1 MQPLSAMPFYYLDN
15 FRVMLETLRARDA
28 DLLAPRELEFM
39 DQFSRLEQSSQA
51 LLVRMIMRKGPL
63 FRADRLAYG
72 EIGDTGAAIEPLIHR
87 GWVDDKPTLTLAH
100 VFRLFG
106 KADVAAYLGLHAR
119 RAKESKAALMQG
131 LQARL
136 GEPQEYARCHAAF
149 GTVYGLN
156 IGPLCDRLVLM
167 FFGNF
172 RQDLTEFVLAD
183 LGVFR
188 YETTWRLAPSRP
200 FPSRRHVDDFHRLYE
215 CREMLHESREMPHES
230 RDLAGIDAKIP
241 PPIEGCD
248 WLEERRQKLR
258 FQLAREFERAANA
271 ARAREL
277 YATCTHREA
286 AKRLE
291 RLLRAESGAPRARV
305 PRAVV
310 PTFELAIGK
319 AEDGTSVE
327 FGVRD
332 HLLAEG
338 EGTEVHYVENGL
350 INSLFGLL
358 CWPAIFA
365 PVPGA
370 FFHPFHN
377 APADLSSTG
386 FAERRRREF
395 AACFEEL
402 ERGTYRDTILRRFA
416 DRHGIASPFVAWGLV
431 DEAMLLLACECIP
444 APHLAL
450 WFQWI
455 LRDIKAHKAGF
466 PDLVQFWP
474 RERRYRLIEVKGP
487 GDRLQDNQVACLGYM
502 LQHDMPVSVCRV
514 RWL

>member
-28 DLLAPRELEFM
+28 DVLAPHELEFM
-39 DQFSRLEQSSQA
+39 DHFSGLEKCSRA
-51 LLVRMIMRKGPL
+51 LLVRMIMRKGPF
-63 FRADRLAYG
+63 FRADRLTYA
-72 EIGDTGAAIEPLIHR
+72 EIGDTCAAIRPLIDL
-87 GWVDDKPTLTLAH
+87 GWVEDKPTLTLAD

-106 KADVAAYLGLHAR
+106 KADVAAYLGLDAG
-119 RAKESKAALMQG
+119 RAKESKAALLAS
-131 LQARL
+131 LQAQL
-136 GEPQEYARCHAAF
+136 GEPQRYERCHAEL
-149 GTVYGLN
+149 GTVYGLT
-156 IGPLCDRLVLM
+156 IGTLCDRLVLM

-188 YETTWRLAPSRP
+188 YETAWQLAPSRP

-215 CREMLHESREMPHES
+215 CREMLHEN
-230 RDLAGIDAKIP
+230 RDLAEIDAKIP
-241 PPIEGCD
+241 PSIEGCD

-258 FQLAREFERAANA
+258 FQLAREFERADNGT
-271 ARAREL
+271 RAREL
-277 YATCTHREA
+277 YETCTYRGA
-286 AKRLE
+286 PKRLE
-291 RLLRAESGAPRARV
+291 RLRRVADGAPRARV

-319 AEDGTSVE
+319 SEDGTSVE

-332 HLLAEG
+332 YLLAAEG

-377 APADLSSTG
+377 GPADLSSAG
-386 FAERRRREF
+386 FVERRRQEF

-402 ERGTYRDTILRRFA
+402 ERGTYRETILRRFA
-416 DRHGIASPFVAWGLV
+416 NRYGIASPFVDWGLV
-431 DEAMLLLACECIP
+431 NEAMLLLACECIP
-444 APHLAL
+444 APHLVL

-455 LRDIKAHKAGF
+455 VRDIKAHTAGF

-514 RWL
+514 QWL

>member
-1 MQPLSAMPFYYLDN
+1 
-15 FRVMLETLRARDA
+15 
-28 DLLAPRELEFM
+28 
-39 DQFSRLEQSSQA
+39 
-51 LLVRMIMRKGPL
+51 
-63 FRADRLAYG
+63 
-72 EIGDTGAAIEPLIHR
+72 
-87 GWVDDKPTLTLAH
+87 
-100 VFRLFG
+100 
-106 KADVAAYLGLHAR
+106 
-119 RAKESKAALMQG
+119 
-131 LQARL
+131 
-136 GEPQEYARCHAAF
+136 
-149 GTVYGLN
+149 
-156 IGPLCDRLVLM
+156 
-167 FFGNF
+167 
-172 RQDLTEFVLAD
+172 
-183 LGVFR
+183 
-188 YETTWRLAPSRP
+188 
-200 FPSRRHVDDFHRLYE
+200 VDDFHRLYE
-215 CREMLHESREMPHES
+215 CREMLHESR
-230 RDLAGIDAKIP
+230 DLAEIDAKIP
-241 PPIEGCD
+241 PLIEGCD

-258 FQLAREFERAANA
+258 FQLAREFERADNG

-277 YATCTHREA
+277 YATCTYREA
-286 AKRLE
+286 PKRLE
-291 RLLRAESGAPRARV
+291 RLRRAASGAPRARV

-310 PTFELAIGK
+310 PTFELAIDK
-319 AEDGTSVE
+319 SEDGTSVE

-332 HLLAEG
+332 YLLAAEG

-377 APADLSSTG
+377 GPADLSSAG
-386 FAERRRREF
+386 FVERRRREF

-402 ERGTYRDTILRRFA
+402 ERGTYRETILRRFA
-416 DRHGIASPFVAWGLV
+416 DRYGIASPFVAWGLV

-455 LRDIKAHKAGF
+455 VRDIKAHKAGF

-474 RERRYRLIEVKGP
+474 REHRYRLIEVKGP